1 MNYKYSNNGVV
12 VSLIRDIRKKDKNA
26 ECPLR
31 WCVCFKRKRTYYSTG
46 FSLSLKEWGDF
57 INKNLGV
64 HKEMRTSLSTHLDHI
79 LKPKVKELADNGVF
93 THERLNQLLGKSDIN
108 SVNDAFKA
116 KITALEQSDKISNK
130 IIYQCALNAFESFAG
145 TKPFSAITPKF
156 LREFQEDMEKREMR
170 KSSMG
175 MYLRCLRAIINNNG
189 ESFLPA
195 GNYPFGKGK
204 FVIPTGSG
212 REMALSLD
220 DIHKIEAY
228 ECKSKT
234 AEFCRDMWIFSFYCS
249 GVNFA
254 DLCRMRY
261 KDIQNDEI
269 HFIRQKTKGT
279 TQDQKD
285 IVSPIIPPMRRII
298 LKHGNKDKGGY
309 IFPMLNGTK
318 TESARVSSIRNF
330 IRLTNRKI
338 KDIAKDLK
346 LVDGISTYTSRHSYA
361 TILAKLRT
369 PESYIAEQLGH
380 SKRSVTQGYFD
391 SYTREE
397 RFKYNGLLVINS

>member
-1 MNYKYSNNGVV
+1 MKFKYSNNGIFITLV
-12 VSLIRDIRKKDKNA
+12 RDVRKKDKND

-46 FSLSLKEWGDF
+46 FSLGLKEWNDF
-57 INKNLGV
+57 INKNLGK
-64 HKEMRTSLSTHLDHI
+64 HKEMRNSLSTHFDNV
-79 LKPKVKELADNGVF
+79 LKPRVRELADNGAF
-93 THERLNQLLGKSDIN
+93 THERLNQLLGKSDISTIN
-108 SVNDAFKA
+108 EAFRA
-116 KITALEQSDKISNK
+116 KIASLEQSDKISNAT
-130 IIYQCALNAFESFAG
+130 IYKCALNAFESFAG
-145 TKPFSAITPKF
+145 VKPFSAITPKF

-204 FVIPTGSG
+204 FVIPTGTG

-269 HFIRQKTKGT
+269 YFIRQKTKNT
-279 TQDQKD
+279 SQSQRD
-285 IVSPIIPPMRRII
+285 IISPITAPLKHII

-309 IFPMLNGTK
+309 IFPILNGAK
-318 TESARVSSIRNF
+318 TESERINNIRNF

-338 KDIAKDLK
+338 KDIAKELK
-346 LVDGISTYTSRHSYA
+346 LMSGVSTYTSRHSYA
-361 TILAKLRT
+361 TILAKLRV

-397 RFKYNGLLVINS
+397 RFKYNGLLVSNS

>member
-1 MNYKYSNNGVV
+1 MKYKYSNNGVV
-12 VSLIRDIRKKDKNA
+12 VSLVRDVRKKDKNE
-26 ECPLR
+26 ECPIR
-31 WCVCFKRKRTYYSTG
+31 WCVYFNKKRVYYSTG
-46 FSLSLKEWGDF
+46 FSMGLKEWNDF
-57 INKNLGV
+57 VNKNLGK
-64 HKEMRTSLSTHLDHI
+64 HKEIRDSLSTHLYII
-79 LKPKVKELADNGVF
+79 LQPKVKELADNGVF

-189 ESFLPA
+189 ESFLPG

-212 REMALSLD
+212 REMALNLD

-269 HFIRQKTKGT
+269 YFIRQKTKST
-279 TQDQKD
+279 TQSQRD
-285 IVSPIIPPMRRII
+285 IISPVTAPLKRII

-318 TESARVSSIRNF
+318 TEAERIDNIRNF

-338 KDIAKDLK
+338 KDIAKELK
-346 LVDGISTYTSRHSYA
+346 LMSGVSTYTARHSYA
-361 TILAKLRT
+361 TILTKLRV

-397 RFKYNGLLVINS
+397 RFKYNGLLVKNY